1 MAAKPRYLEAQARS
15 DLQRKMVFVSGPRQV
30 GKTTLAKRILG
41 RSQGYL
47 NWDVAE
53 HRERIL
59 KRELPAT
66 PLWVFDEIHKYRS
79 WRNWLK
85 GLYDGKDPGQQ
96 ILVTGSAKLDYY
108 RFGGDSLQGRY
119 HHLRLHPLSVAELDI
134 ESAADFQ
141 QLLRLGGYPEPFFS
155 GSETFAKRWSRE
167 HRSLIIREELADLER
182 VNDLGNLEL
191 LAIRLPELVGSPLS
205 LNALREDLQV
215 SHKTV
220 AKWVQMLERLY
231 ALFRLP
237 PFGAPKLR
245 AVKKEQKHYHLDWS
259 LVPDD
264 ALRFEN
270 LVAAHLLKWV
280 HWQQDTEGRDL
291 ELRYFRDVD
300 RREVDFVVV
309 ERRKPIQLIECK
321 WSDAPVSRG
330 LGYLKERFPAA
341 EAFQISATGSKDF
354 VSPQKVRV
362 CPAVEHLRRL
372 V

>member
-1 MAAKPRYLEAQARS
+1 MDSTLRYLEAQARS
-15 DLQRKMVFVSGPRQV
+15 DLQRKMVFISGPRQV

-41 RSQGYL
+41 QSQGYL

-66 PLWVFDEIHKYRS
+66 PLWVLDEIHKYRS

-85 GLYDGKDPGQQ
+85 GLYDGKDARQQ
-96 ILVTGSAKLDYY
+96 ILVAGSAKLDYY

-119 HHLRLHPLSVAELDI
+119 HHLRLHPLSVAELDVQRD
-134 ESAADFQ
+134 ADFQ

-155 GSETFAKRWSRE
+155 GSEKFAKRWSRE

-220 AKWVQMLERLY
+220 AKWVQLLERLY

-309 ERRKPIQLIECK
+309 ERRQPIQLIECK
-321 WSDAPVSRG
+321 WSDAPVSGG
-330 LGYLKERFPAA
+330 LRYLKERFPAA
-341 EAFQISATGSKDF
+341 EALQISATGSKDF
-354 VSPQKVRV
+354 VSPQKIRV
-362 CPAVEHLRRL
+362 CPAVEFLGRL
-372 V
+372 T